1 MLKAFGSIQEH
12 STSKFVLTL
21 YSKIDKRQISSD
33 DRALNDVNL
42 IADHFQQLDKELIR
56 NAIISSFVL
65 FQLTSF
71 KRKSI

>member
-21 YSKIDKRQISSD
+21 YSKIDKRHISSD

-42 IADHFQQLDKELIR
+42 IADHFQQLDKDLIR
-56 NAIISSFVL
+56 NAINKLLCAF
-65 FQLTSF
+65 
-71 KRKSI
+71 SIDII